1 MLGIQIKT
9 AGRGVKGRETPVTF
23 AAVTRQGS
31 GSIRTDSWKS
41 ESRRHPDDVGQAM
54 N

>member
-23 AAVTRQGS
+23 AAVT